1 MVEVSLLSL
10 RTKCLNVNQPSSFPT
25 HTHKLYSIQQV
36 SISDVKKK
44 WHCLRT
50 AYANELKREKQS
62 LINPQ
67 RSPFK
72 SNLFYF
78 KDMEFIT
85 EHIVFR
91 KNFVRSFSELEFAD
105 DSGTETYNSLSP
117 ENFASPS
124 IPDIENLGA
133 LEEIYPDLDNF
144 LEREFDDIS
153 RIDESVK
160 MADTTQPPITVDVEL
175 DNSTENLMSIP
186 LSCEDT
192 NQEYENS
199 PTRKT
204 KVLVYQ
210 SAEAKRKDFDEYET
224 FAMSL
229 ASQMRRMEF
238 EDAMTVMA
246 QIQQIVCTKRI
257 ERERKRWVVVC

>member
-1 MVEVSLLSL
+1 M
-10 RTKCLNVNQPSSFPT
+10 
-25 HTHKLYSIQQV
+25 
-36 SISDVKKK
+36 
-44 WHCLRT
+44 RT

-62 LINPQ
+62 LMNPQ

-85 EHIVFR
+85 EHIIFR
-91 KNFVRSFSELEFAD
+91 KSFVRNFSEIEFAD

-124 IPDIENLGA
+124 MPDIENLGG

-144 LEREFDDIS
+144 LEREFDNIS
-153 RIDESVK
+153 RMDESVK
-160 MADTTQPPITVDVEL
+160 IPGATPPPVTVDVEL
-175 DNSTENLMSIP
+175 DNNTENLMSIP
-186 LSCEDT
+186 LSPECER
-192 NQEYENS
+192 S
-199 PTRKT
+199 PMRKT

-210 SAEAKRKDFDEYET
+210 SSEANGKEFDEYET

-257 ERERKRWVVVC
+257 ERERKR